1 MNRRKFLGAAAMMA
15 AAAPGSRIG
24 AAVGSSQLIDS
35 CGCDPFLGQARDA
48 SYAIDPNG
56 PTLASDAF
64 RDLSSGIKITNL
76 KVFGVSLTPNSD
88 RPYVFVKLETNQP
101 GLIGW
106 GEATLEGKAQATMSC
121 VQDFRDFLVGND
133 PMQVEHLWQSMYVH
147 TFYRAGPLIGSAIS
161 GIDQALWDIRGK
173 ALNVPVYQL
182 LGGPYDQR
190 GIRGYYHVENIST
203 AEDLAHLRETALHD
217 GVSCLKIGLADHDYE
232 WIETNAK
239 IDRAVKHMQR
249 VREGLG
255 DSIDIAV
262 DFHAKMGPAVAS
274 ILIKEVEPLHLLFVE
289 EPCPPENAAAMA
301 RIARHSTTP
310 IATGERLVA
319 AYGCR
324 ELIEM
329 GAVDI
334 LQTDINHVGGI
345 SALWKVAAM
354 ANISNISMAPHA
366 CEGPIGGL
374 ATLHVDSA
382 MPNFLVQEICSFV
395 KPGDKE
401 KIWEEWFGFPAMRMV
416 DGRVPLPSKP
426 GLGFE
431 LSEASLNKYPFGG
444 TKPMEFVWHQ
454 DGSVAAL

>member
-274 ILIKEVEPLHLLFVE
+274 ILIKEVEPLHLLFV
-289 EPCPPENAAAMA
+289 
-301 RIARHSTTP
+301 
-310 IATGERLVA
+310 
-319 AYGCR
+319 
-324 ELIEM
+324 
-329 GAVDI
+329 
-334 LQTDINHVGGI
+334 
-345 SALWKVAAM
+345 
-354 ANISNISMAPHA
+354 
-366 CEGPIGGL
+366 
-374 ATLHVDSA
+374 
-382 MPNFLVQEICSFV
+382 
-395 KPGDKE
+395 
-401 KIWEEWFGFPAMRMV
+401 
-416 DGRVPLPSKP
+416 
-426 GLGFE
+426 
-431 LSEASLNKYPFGG
+431 
-444 TKPMEFVWHQ
+444 
-454 DGSVAAL
+454 